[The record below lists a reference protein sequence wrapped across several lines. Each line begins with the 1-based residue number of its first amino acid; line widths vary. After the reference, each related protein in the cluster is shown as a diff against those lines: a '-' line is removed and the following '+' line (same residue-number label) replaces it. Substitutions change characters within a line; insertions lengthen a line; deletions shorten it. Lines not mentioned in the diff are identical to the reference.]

1 MNLYKIDIHN
11 KKYKEK
17 VKKIHNK
24 AYLFKIYKF
33 YN

>member
-1 MNLYKIDIHN
+1 MNLYKIDTHN

-17 VKKIHNK
+17 VKKIQNK
-24 AYLFKIYKF
+24 TYLFKIYKF